1 MPFLTARRQV
11 RCFQGFINSPASTRR
26 DEAKWHIL
34 GGVGGWLAAE
44 EGFNPWGRLI
54 EPLRRFW
61 ALGEERIILATALM
75 HDLRKHVNAQLLGLS
90 TCKAGALP
98 TDLRPQVNLASDLQ
112 KHLLWTDGWHP
123 RNPCRAPAFSLANKR
138 S

>member
-1 MPFLTARRQV
+1 MLHQRPI
-11 RCFQGFINSPASTRR
+11 G
-26 DEAKWHIL
+26 
-34 GGVGGWLAAE
+34 
-44 EGFNPWGRLI
+44 
-54 EPLRRFW
+54 PLRRFW
-61 ALGEERIILATALM
+61 ALGEERIILASALIA
-75 HDLRKHVNAQLLGLS
+75 HLRKRTNAQRLGLS

-98 TDLRPQVNLASDLQ
+98 TELRPQVNLGSDLQ